1 MKSPP
6 VGRVMGLEFREDFS
20 VLEKNLGSCQCLDKT
35 ESVGPN
41 GITWR
46 VSVDREA
53 LKSESG
59 APWYLGVW
67 GRNWS
72 TFSYRATE

>member
-6 VGRVMGLEFREDFS
+6 VSRVMGLEFREEFS
-20 VLEKNLGSCQCLDKT
+20 MLKKNLGRCQCLNKI

-46 VSVDREA
+46 VSVDGEA

-59 APWYLGVW
+59 TPWYLGVW

-72 TFSYRATE
+72 TFSYRAT